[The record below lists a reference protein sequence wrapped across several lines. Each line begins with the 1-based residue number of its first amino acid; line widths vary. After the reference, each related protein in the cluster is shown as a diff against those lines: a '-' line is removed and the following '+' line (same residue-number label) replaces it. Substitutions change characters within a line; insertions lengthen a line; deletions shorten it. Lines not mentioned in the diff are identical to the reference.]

1 MSAHKNTASAAA
13 TTATDASTQAATF
26 LRSGTSATSFA
37 LATGSKTFT
46 LAVDRQFAV
55 NDWILVSRTSDATK
69 WAFGQI
75 TAKTGTSVTVRVD
88 TINGSGTFTDW
99 TLAISG
105 PQGVQGPAGA
115 PGAGTGDVVGP
126 ASAVANNLAAF
137 DATTGKLLKD
147 SGKAYPTGT
156 IVGTSDTQTLTN
168 KTISGGTV
176 DNAVIGGTTPAAGT
190 FTTLKGRRP
199 LVSLDAAQTFALDD
213 AATLQR
219 LTGSTNRI
227 WTIPAN
233 ATVAFAVEDEIEVFN
248 DGTANL
254 TLTAASGVT
263 VNSVAAGSITLT
275 ANQGG
280 VLKKVD
286 TNRWIFMG
294 DNKALWA

>member
-1 MSAHKNTASAAA
+1 M
-13 TTATDASTQAATF
+13 
-26 LRSGTSATSFA
+26 
-37 LATGSKTFT
+37 ATGSKTFV
-46 LAVDRQFAV
+46 LAADRQFVV

-99 TLAISG
+99 TLAVAGI
-105 PQGVQGPAGA
+105 QGAQGPAGA

-126 ASAVANNLAAF
+126 SSVVANNLAAF
-137 DATTGKLLKD
+137 DTTTGKLLKD
-147 SGKAYPTGT
+147 SGKAYPSGT

-168 KTISGGTV
+168 KTISGGAV

-190 FTTLKGRRP
+190 FTSLKGYRP
-199 LVSLDAAQTFALDD
+199 LVSESNDQTFALADGK
-213 AATLQR
+213 TLQR
-219 LTGSTNRI
+219 LTGSTNRV

-233 ATVAFAVEDEIEVFN
+233 ATVAFDVGEEIDIFN
-248 DGTANL
+248 DSTANL

-263 VNSVAAGSITLT
+263 VNGVTAGSITLT
-275 ANQGG
+275 PNQGG

-294 DNKALWA
+294 DNKTLWA